1 MLKSLLKN
9 TDYVVLVTVLLLFV
23 IGVIAIFSAGYNT
36 DVNKDEYIKQIMW
49 MAAVFV
55 MMIVIWAVDYKV
67 FDIAGYILYGI
78 NLILLMLG
86 GTGDEFPEGGRSEC
100 PGI

>member
-36 DVNKDEYIKQIMW
+36 DVNKDEYI
-49 MAAVFV
+49 
-55 MMIVIWAVDYKV
+55 
-67 FDIAGYILYGI
+67 
-78 NLILLMLG
+78 
-86 GTGDEFPEGGRSEC
+86 
-100 PGI
+100 

>member
-36 DVNKDEYIKQIMW
+36 DVNKILAANIKNYPTIKANFIRVGWVLSISQ
-49 MAAVFV
+49 
-55 MMIVIWAVDYKV
+55 
-67 FDIAGYILYGI
+67 
-78 NLILLMLG
+78 
-86 GTGDEFPEGGRSEC
+86 
-100 PGI
+100 